1 MHDDGYLP
9 RNGVRG
15 IRYTDAT
22 LGAKRPSAGAVL
34 LGLIPFAAMC
44 FSVGW
49 WDRVDPRILGL
60 PFNLMWLLGWIVLSS
75 FCMWLAYRLESR
87 KHPDGGAK

>member
-1 MHDDGYLP
+1 
-9 RNGVRG
+9 
-15 IRYTDAT
+15 
-22 LGAKRPSAGAVL
+22 
-34 LGLIPFAAMC
+34 MC

-49 WDRVDPRILGL
+49 WDRVDPRIFGL

-87 KHPDGGAK
+87 NHPDGGAE